1 MDDENELLGPPDDP
15 EIEKNRVLSIFGKI
29 LSNEP
34 VQQLTA
40 IDVQN
45 VELAIEKIQLHLSR
59 QTALTEEDILNV
71 KNLNFFS
78 PRPQES
84 TETLPGTSNSR
95 IDEPEELEELD
106 YNESLSDW
114 SESQRSAEELAEEDE
129 LNFVENGLNDV
140 KIESE
145 IEETAYFPAIPP
157 ETAENAWEILKNL
170 QILKEKAI
178 KTEEEEDII
187 YLSSDS
193 ESEDAEAERD
203 DFLQKSNVSQA
214 NFIKHLS
221 KDRAHLK
228 MKKLSKMPPV
238 DSAKFDLTY
247 PLGVTFDTKSDSWYI
262 TNQPYFC
269 EGDGF
274 KGESKIVKI
283 YAGCDKKIAKFE
295 DIKDSK
301 IQNPSA
307 ITVYKEGSQ
316 IAVLCSDNSKRPS
329 IRLIDLK
336 NSSHKASTFCS
347 YKDRKIDFSH
357 PARGLARTIGGNL
370 ITMDRPPPEEQDP
383 RLRVFRVDDD
393 RRKTAVSDETFVL
406 SGTSLPSFIATSG
419 DTVVITDLGKQQTVI
434 LIRLDDSKWK
444 DVKIEI
450 IRVISATGINLSAEH
465 ILNTQYFTYVAGA
478 QIDQNGNVII
488 ADAKN
493 HHFKLFEPS
502 LGFIHRVSTD
512 FPVPY
517 VSSFHVNHRG
527 ECLILSIR
535 DTQKV
540 HFARLSS
547 TNRLEPHIKSGAG
560 KRQGVTNP
568 LSSKRL
574 RISD

>member
-15 EIEKNRVLSIFGKI
+15 EIEKNRILSIFGKI

-45 VELAIEKIQLHLSR
+45 VELAIEKIQLHFSR

-84 TETLPGTSNSR
+84 IETVPGTSNLR

-114 SESQRSAEELAEEDE
+114 SESQKSAEEVAEED

-157 ETAENAWEILKNL
+157 ETAANAWEILKNL
-170 QILKEKAI
+170 QISKEKAI
-178 KTEEEEDII
+178 KTEEDII

-193 ESEDAEAERD
+193 ESEDAERD

-228 MKKLSKMPPV
+228 MKKLSKMPV
-238 DSAKFDLTY
+238 DSAKLDLTY

-269 EGDGF
+269 EGDGGF

-295 DIKDSK
+295 DIKDSR

-316 IAVLCSDNSKRPS
+316 IAVLCSENSKRRPS

-336 NSSHKASTFCS
+336 NSHKASSTFCS

-370 ITMDRPPPEEQDP
+370 ITMDRPPEEDP
-383 RLRVFRVDDD
+383 RLRVFRVDD
-393 RRKTAVSDETFVL
+393 RRKTVSDETFVL

-419 DTVVITDLGKQQTVI
+419 DTVVITDLGNTQKVI

-444 DVKIEI
+444 DVKFEI

-517 VSSFHVNHRG
+517 VSSFHFNHRG